1 MKEFIVITFIIG
13 FLTAVLFPC
22 KQKKAKVSA
31 DKVAIILGDKSGKHN
46 AINIAVNKSKLHVD
60 KPLTMVK
67 IKEDGALSKPEK
79 ISKKLLLKN
88 FGDVIAATPP
98 EMYATNIFFKKGVFL
113 SSGEK
118 EHLKKIAEEIKKRA
132 PCEIDIIGHSDRK
145 GLRKKNLLISKK
157 RALFVKKLLE
167 QMDVDIKAIHL
178 SYVGEEGTLVN
189 TKDAV
194 AEPKNRR
201 VEIKIR

>member
-13 FLTAVLFPC
+13 FLTAVLFPY
-22 KQKKAKVSA
+22 KQEKTKVSA

-46 AINIAVNKSKLHVD
+46 AINIAVNKNKLHVD

-67 IKEDGALSKPEK
+67 IKEDGALSKPKK
-79 ISKKLLLKN
+79 ISKNLLLKN
-88 FGDVIAATPP
+88 FGDVIAATPSK
-98 EMYATNIFFKKGVFL
+98 MYATNIFFKKGILL
-113 SSGEK
+113 SSSEK
-118 EHLKKIAEEIKKRA
+118 EHFKKIKEEIKKRA

-145 GLRKKNLLISKK
+145 GFRKKNLLISKK
-157 RALFVKKLLE
+157 RALLVKKILE
-167 QMDVDIKAIHL
+167 QMDIDIKAIHL
-178 SYVGEEGTLVN
+178 SSVGEENTLVP

-194 AEPKNRR
+194 PEPKNRR

>member
-1 MKEFIVITFIIG
+1 MKEFIAITFIIG
-13 FLTAVLFPC
+13 FLTAVLFPY
-22 KQKKAKVSA
+22 KQKKTKVSA

-67 IKEDGALSKPEK
+67 IKEDGALSKPKK
-79 ISKKLLLKN
+79 ISKNLLLKN

-98 EMYATNIFFKKGVFL
+98 EMYVANIFFKKGILL

-118 EHLKKIAEEIKKRA
+118 EHLKKIEEEIKKRA
-132 PCEIDIIGHSDRK
+132 PCEIDVIGHSDRK
-145 GLRKKNLLISKK
+145 GLRKKNLLTSKK
-157 RALFVKKLLE
+157 RALLVKKRLE
-167 QMDVDIKAIHL
+167 QMDADIKAIHL
-178 SYVGEEGTLVN
+178 FYVGEEDTLIP

-194 AEPKNRR
+194 SEPKNRR